1 MTAAE
6 RVYRL
11 ALRAYPASY
20 RRERGDEILATLDE
34 MQAGSPRPS
43 PRQVAS
49 LTMSGVRERGAR
61 TTGGTRAG
69 VWAEGCRLAALVLLL
84 LAAAASLFVIAL
96 DTWYSRLGIVW
107 PGGDNVTYAPAMGT
121 GALARSIVAVVLPL
135 MAAWAVCRGRSAIP
149 IACSV
154 LAAGLFLSG
163 EIGTGLVAGQS
174 SQLGQEWLRNAYQLG
189 DALVLAAP
197 AALLCVGVRGG
208 GQRAARRSMLWLA
221 VPVVLAVLRI
231 GFFASSITFW
241 PLGALVLAWF
251 VGARVSPHLAV
262 AAFAVLVPAL
272 AYLLPTAIGDAMVYE
287 YAIAVVV
294 GASVLALASLA
305 SAIAF
310 GDAELDDPL
319 V

>member
-1 MTAAE
+1 
-6 RVYRL
+6 
-11 ALRAYPASY
+11 
-20 RRERGDEILATLDE
+20 
-34 MQAGSPRPS
+34 
-43 PRQVAS
+43 
-49 LTMSGVRERGAR
+49 
-61 TTGGTRAG
+61 
-69 VWAEGCRLAALVLLL
+69 
-84 LAAAASLFVIAL
+84 
-96 DTWYSRLGIVW
+96 
-107 PGGDNVTYAPAMGT
+107 
-121 GALARSIVAVVLPL
+121 
-135 MAAWAVCRGRSAIP
+135 
-149 IACSV
+149 
-154 LAAGLFLSG
+154 
-163 EIGTGLVAGQS
+163 
-174 SQLGQEWLRNAYQLG
+174 
-189 DALVLAAP
+189 
-197 AALLCVGVRGG
+197 
-208 GQRAARRSMLWLA
+208 MLWLA

-251 VGARVSPHLAV
+251 VAARVSPHLAV

>member
-1 MTAAE
+1 
-6 RVYRL
+6 
-11 ALRAYPASY
+11 
-20 RRERGDEILATLDE
+20 
-34 MQAGSPRPS
+34 
-43 PRQVAS
+43 
-49 LTMSGVRERGAR
+49 
-61 TTGGTRAG
+61 
-69 VWAEGCRLAALVLLL
+69 
-84 LAAAASLFVIAL
+84 
-96 DTWYSRLGIVW
+96 
-107 PGGDNVTYAPAMGT
+107 
-121 GALARSIVAVVLPL
+121 
-135 MAAWAVCRGRSAIP
+135 
-149 IACSV
+149 V

-197 AALLCVGVRGG
+197 AALLCAGVRGG
-208 GQRAARRSMLWLA
+208 SQRAARRSMLWLG

-241 PLGALVLAWF
+241 PLGALVLGWF
-251 VGARVSPHLAV
+251 VAARVSPHLAV